1 MKNPSSACCVLVDIH
16 MYIYKQISSY
26 VCIYIHNIY
35 IYICVFYMCIY
46 TSKRL
51 PQRNG
56 IIGTENSTLTQ
67 PPVLL
72 PGSDR
77 LDSPTFSVVKIR
89 IFVVNMNTVYGGI
102 SFRNV

>member
-1 MKNPSSACCVLVDIH
+1 
-16 MYIYKQISSY
+16 MY
-26 VCIYIHNIY
+26 VY
-35 IYICVFYMCIY
+35 IYIQNIYIY

-102 SFRNV
+102 FFRNV